1 MWLIFQKSDGKVVG
15 ATATSDIELDRE
27 QALREVTG
35 GITDAEAIQGYDAV
49 QVTDRSR
56 TSSLLQALSRGQLV
70 VRAARS
76 GELEIEEERPET
88 FSLQISTDAKEFH
101 PVDNV
106 PLIPADGESFLTIQI
121 QKVNDEGKAFERK
134 KDNDELWL
142 RTDHGTLRDEK
153 GKDIRSLKL
162 SSGKAT
168 LRLHSETARRLAT
181 VYIFNANPQL
191 GDTLVRVEFT

>member
-15 ATATSDIELDRE
+15 ASADSAIDLEKE
-27 QALREVTG
+27 QALAEIAGGFTG
-35 GITDAEAIQGYDAV
+35 AGAIEDYDAV

-56 TSSLLQALSRGQLV
+56 GFSLLQALGRGELV
-70 VRAARS
+70 VRAAKS
-76 GELEIEEERPET
+76 GALEIVEERPEL
-88 FSLQISTDAKEFH
+88 SALRLSTDATEFH

-106 PLIPADGESFLTIQI
+106 PLIPGDGASFLTIQI
-121 QKVNDEGKAFERK
+121 QKVNEAGKPLERK

-162 SSGKAT
+162 SSGKAAF
-168 LRLHSETARRLAT
+168 RLVSEPARRVAT
-181 VYIFNANPQL
+181 VHVFNANPQL
-191 GDTLVRVEFT
+191 GDTLIRAEFT